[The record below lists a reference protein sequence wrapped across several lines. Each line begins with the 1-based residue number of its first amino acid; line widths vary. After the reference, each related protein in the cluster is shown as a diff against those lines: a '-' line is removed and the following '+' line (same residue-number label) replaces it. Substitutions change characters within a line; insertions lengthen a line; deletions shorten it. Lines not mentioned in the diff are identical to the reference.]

1 MEVLEICIGS
11 ACYVKG
17 SNQLVEEI
25 TELLKEEGWS
35 DKVQLK
41 GSFCMNYC
49 QNEKGLGI
57 RLNGHQLEMV
67 TIVNAK
73 DLIREELKKIL

>member
-1 MEVLEICIGS
+1 MEVLELCIGS

-25 TELLKEEGWS
+25 TKLLDEEGWT

-41 GSFCMNYC
+41 GSFCMSFC
-49 QNEKGLGI
+49 QKEKGLGVK
-57 RLNGHQLEMV
+57 LNGNQIENV
-67 TIVNAK
+67 TIANAK
-73 DLIREELKKIL
+73 EIIRNELKKIL